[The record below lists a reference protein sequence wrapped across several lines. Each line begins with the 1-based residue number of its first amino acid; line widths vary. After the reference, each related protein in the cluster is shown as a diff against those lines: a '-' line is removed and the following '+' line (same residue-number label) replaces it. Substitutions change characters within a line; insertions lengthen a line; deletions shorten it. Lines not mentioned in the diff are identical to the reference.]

1 MKLMDNANSSACV
14 PARASTCRTKVN
26 AYRWSDGWFQECLDA
41 AHQAAIAA
49 THHAV
54 EAAKLKAQIIFASS
68 SRCLASTPV
77 VQSFDLEIALHWP
90 PARHVWRGRDRSP
103 SAPCRRSSIAP
114 RRSLRRP
121 QRAASR
127 LCRGYRGYWP
137 ARFDAFGVLA
147 VGCGLGFEGPHVPP
161 PRRQERRAIN
171 GAPIHI
177 QSGRRFRA
185 MRAEPR
191 ALGR

>member
-26 AYRWSDGWFQECLDA
+26 AYRWSDGWFQEYLDA
-41 AHQAAIAA
+41 AQQATIAA

-54 EAAKLKAQIIFASS
+54 EAAKPKAQIIFASS

-127 LCRGYRGYWP
+127 CAAVIVEIGQ
-137 ARFDAFGVLA
+137 RFDAFGVLA
-147 VGCGLGFEGPHVPP
+147 VGFGLDLEGRTFLVLDAKSGE
-161 PRRQERRAIN
+161 RSTARQYISNQEGDSERCERSFA
-171 GAPIHI
+171 
-177 QSGRRFRA
+177 R
-185 MRAEPR
+185 
-191 ALGR
+191 

>member
-1 MKLMDNANSSACV
+1 MVRWVV
-14 PARASTCRTKVN
+14 P
-26 AYRWSDGWFQECLDA
+26 ECLDA

-54 EAAKLKAQIIFASS
+54 EAAKPKAQIIFASS

-127 LCRGYRGYWP
+127 LCRGYRGNWP

-147 VGCGLGFEGPHVPP
+147 VGFGLDLEGRTFLVLDAKSGE
-161 PRRQERRAIN
+161 RSTARQYISNQEGDSERCERSFA
-171 GAPIHI
+171 
-177 QSGRRFRA
+177 R
-185 MRAEPR
+185 
-191 ALGR
+191 